1 MPEPTPPTAIR
12 LISSLLLVLLVGC
25 AGQVN
30 PPTPSTTDAE
40 SFDAPSRNGWIAYGM
55 NPEDGG
61 DQDIWFA
68 SLDGEPRRVVGTESD
83 RMDQLCPA
91 FSPDGRRLA
100 YGQVDR
106 SGATP
111 SMAVVVADVSA
122 EGGVSEAFRV
132 EVVGAPPCPIWSPT
146 GDRIAFGVPQTSV
159 INPTQSAQGSEV
171 WIVTV
176 ADGGITVLSDLLA
189 TDLEFSPDGSRLAV
203 ASGSDAVVSGN
214 QLHDG
219 RLHLYELGSGATR
232 ILEGTQGA
240 LSFTWS
246 PDGKRIAYQRIADES
261 GDDSGVQLSVI
272 DLATE
277 EQRTLS
283 PGRSGRFGA
292 IHGIGPVWSPDGESI
307 VYQRCRPAGCSG
319 EDHDVVL
326 VWPDD
331 LSTDGTPREEVIPL
345 IERSAD
351 GSERVL
357 RGPYWVTWS
366 PDGEYLVF
374 AAWSSDIDPLL
385 GVVRATPGSPST
397 SLVTVQDVA
406 TNPVYEYGPFVP
418 IQSWGRL
425 PVDSPRQRQRPPP
438 PSRARRLSSASRR
451 IPMTPRHGFP
461 SSRSATGSA
470 SPIRRTGRRPRRT
483 ASGRSRM
490 TQPGRTGSSAP
501 TGSTSTVR
509 TGVWPRRLG
518 QSCWSP
524 ANRLISGSSTTAPSR

>member
-1 MPEPTPPTAIR
+1 MMTDTELERR
-12 LISSLLLVLLVGC
+12 LRDVLCQELDGEYGPDPAWDESPAARQVAEQERRRRPQRGVRLLAVAALVTIGLGSSLVLGTPDDSP
-25 AGQVN
+25 A
-30 PPTPSTTDAE
+30 PTG
-40 SFDAPSRNGWIAYGM
+40 NGWIAYGM

-68 SLDGEPRRVVGTESD
+68 SLDGEPRRAVGTDLD
-83 RMDQLCPA
+83 RVDQLCPA

-111 SMAVVVADVSA
+111 SMAVVVADVSS
-122 EGGVSEAFRV
+122 EGDVSEAFSV

-159 INPTQSAQGSEV
+159 TNPTQSAEGSAV
-171 WIVTV
+171 WILTM
-176 ADGGITVLSDLLA
+176 ADRGITVLPDLLA

-203 ASGSDAVVSGN
+203 ASGRDAVVSGN

-240 LSFTWS
+240 LTFTWS
-246 PDGKRIAYQRIADES
+246 PDGGRIAYQRIADAS
-261 GDDSGVQLSVI
+261 GDSVVELSVI

-277 EQRTLS
+277 EQRPLS
-283 PGRSGRFGA
+283 TGRSGRFGA
-292 IHGIGPVWSPDGESI
+292 VHGIGPVWSPDGESI

-319 EDHDVVL
+319 EDHDVVV

-357 RGPYWVTWS
+357 KGPYWVTWS
-366 PDGEYLVF
+366 PDGEYLLF
-374 AAWSSDIDPLL
+374 AAWTSGIDPLL
-385 GVVRATPGSPST
+385 GVVSAAPGSWANL
-397 SLVTVQDVA
+397 LVTAQDVV
-406 TNPVYEYGPFVP
+406 TNPVYDFGPFMP
-418 IQSWGRL
+418 MESWG
-425 PVDSPRQRQRPPP
+425 
-438 PSRARRLSSASRR
+438 
-451 IPMTPRHGFP
+451 
-461 SSRSATGSA
+461 
-470 SPIRRTGRRPRRT
+470 
-483 ASGRSRM
+483 
-490 TQPGRTGSSAP
+490 
-501 TGSTSTVR
+501 
-509 TGVWPRRLG
+509 
-518 QSCWSP
+518 WSQ
-524 ANRLISGSSTTAPSR
+524 L